1 MKPDKNIKNK
11 NNQTALEIAVENED
25 ETLIN
30 MLS

>member
-11 NNQTALEIAVENED
+11 YNQTALEIAVENED